1 MKEKTQLNNPITSKN
16 NIFIIEYIPMAN
28 MDLIKT
34 KLPQEL
40 REKAEKFTIPDEFL
54 MSMPDIIILVLNSK
68 SMDNPEEKQSWFNL
82 LPIMNKDQMDKLRD
96 ILTREKQKLLE
107 IEQKYEQKKDELKTK
122 YTEKREDMVYAKR
135 MEEIKKAE
143 AKHEELEDKQADN
156 LLTQI

>member
-1 MKEKTQLNNPITSKN
+1 
-16 NIFIIEYIPMAN
+16 

-54 MSMPDIIILVLNSK
+54 TTMPEIITLVLNSK

-82 LPIMNKDQMDKLRD
+82 LPMMNQEQINKLKD
-96 ILTREKQKLLE
+96 ILAREKQKLSE
-107 IEQKYEQKKDELKTK
+107 IEQKYEQKKDELKNK
-122 YTEKREDMVYAKR
+122 YTKKREDMVYTKR
-135 MEEIKKAE
+135 MEEIKQKE
-143 AKHEELEDKQADN
+143 FEHDKIEDQQADN

>member
-1 MKEKTQLNNPITSKN
+1 
-16 NIFIIEYIPMAN
+16 MAN
-28 MDLIKT
+28 MDLIKA

-54 MSMPDIIILVLNSK
+54 TSMPDIIILVLNSK

-82 LPIMNKDQMDKLRD
+82 LPMMNQEQIDKLKD

-107 IEQKYEQKKDELKTK
+107 IEQKYEQKKDELKDK
-122 YTEKREDMVYAKR
+122 YTQKWEDMVYAKR
-135 MEEIKKAE
+135 MEEIKQEE
-143 AKHEELEDKQADN
+143 AKHEEIEDKQADN

>member
-1 MKEKTQLNNPITSKN
+1 MV
-16 NIFIIEYIPMAN
+16 N

-54 MSMPDIIILVLNSK
+54 TTMPEIIILIFNSK
-68 SMDNPEEKQSWFNL
+68 SMDTQEEKQSWFNL
-82 LPIMNKDQMDKLRD
+82 LPMMNKDQMDKLRD

-107 IEQKYEQKKDELKTK
+107 IEQKYEQKKGELKDK
-122 YTEKREDMVYAKR
+122 YTQKWEDMVYTKKI
-135 MEEIKKAE
+135 EEIKKKE
-143 AKHEELEDKQADN
+143 AQHEEIENKQADD